1 MEWNVMH
8 HDKQNTE
15 PTDLTSEEI
24 LLEALA
30 SKQRVRANLIEVIQ
44 LHQKQGQSTLAL
56 EPLVELEEVLELA

>member
-8 HDKQNTE
+8 HDEQNTE
-15 PTDLTSEEI
+15 PTGLTSEEI

-44 LHQKQGQSTLAL
+44 LQKTQGQSTSAL
-56 EPLVELEEVLELA
+56 EPLVEIEEVLELA